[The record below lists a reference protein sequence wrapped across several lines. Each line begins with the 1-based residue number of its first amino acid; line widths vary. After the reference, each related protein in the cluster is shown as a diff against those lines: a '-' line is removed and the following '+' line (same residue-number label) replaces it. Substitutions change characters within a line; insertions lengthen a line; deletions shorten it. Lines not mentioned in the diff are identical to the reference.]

1 MGWLEFQAWL
11 EIRAKQLAPP
21 EPDPF
26 SWDSPGNGDHW
37 AEADRIRSEQRGW

>member
-26 SWDSPGNGDHW
+26 SWDGAGSEGYW
-37 AEADRIRSEQRGW
+37 QEAARLRDERLGA